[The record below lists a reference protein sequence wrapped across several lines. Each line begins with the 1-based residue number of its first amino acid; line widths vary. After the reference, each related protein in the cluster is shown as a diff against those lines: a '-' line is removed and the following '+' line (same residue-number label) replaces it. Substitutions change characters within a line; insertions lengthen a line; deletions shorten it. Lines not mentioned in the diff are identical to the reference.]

1 MTIIELREIAAASG
15 LQYAEFCLEQH
26 TSQVG
31 RDAADPLWIE
41 MSRLVMEH
49 ADKYGGTCL
58 GGLDDA

>member
-15 LQYAEFCLEQH
+15 VRHAEFCLAQY

-41 MSRLVMEH
+41 MAKLVWDF
-49 ADKYGGTCL
+49 ADRFS
-58 GGLDDA
+58 DDTP